1 MGVVYSLR
9 SSFDHPS
16 RHREDI
22 ETLGQQWMS
31 LIVAHHHIACAER
44 VPEI

>member
-16 RHREDI
+16 RNREDI

-31 LIVAHHHIACAER
+31 LIVAHPHIACAER